1 MQNRGIFIMKLSMW
15 MIANRLKPLNPEFQ
29 ISDDSPAVLKSAR
42 RAYATNCIYVFPRG
56 SDVLCQWE
64 NDTIRL
70 KDIQFD
76 EAFEIIQGIFDFY
89 EDWDASITAAAE
101 QGDYQKILDESW
113 HCFHNPMVL
122 LDANCNVLAYSKQ
135 YKEVYVDEEWAHLM
149 EYGCSSIDSIRFMR
163 RDCTDQNFFNV
174 GATKYHFERKALS
187 DCLSSFIYYN
197 RAQCGRITLVERNRR
212 LNTGDSQLLDRIT
225 RLLAVSM
232 GKTGPAAPPDGDHYS
247 VFRDLIKGIPVSDRE
262 LDRQLE
268 VNDWSTEDTY
278 GLWVFQ
284 GENGILEEQVLLLTV
299 HMISQQLPHCEIFCL
314 DGGVVLLYNEKKETS
329 DTLKHR
335 LSRFV
340 RHNRMAAGISLPSCF
355 LTDIQYHYRQA
366 LFALEERLPDKHYY
380 DFYPR
385 AIDYIIK
392 NSSPDVL
399 LAACHPD
406 ILRFHRLDLKQP
418 TERVRTMEAYLNNE
432 RSLLHTSEELF
443 VHRNT
448 LVYRIKKM
456 TEELSC
462 NLEEGYTRDY
472 MKLSIRILKLFD

>member
-1 MQNRGIFIMKLSMW
+1 
-15 MIANRLKPLNPEFQ
+15 
-29 ISDDSPAVLKSAR
+29 
-42 RAYATNCIYVFPRG
+42 
-56 SDVLCQWE
+56 
-64 NDTIRL
+64 
-70 KDIQFD
+70 
-76 EAFEIIQGIFDFY
+76 
-89 EDWDASITAAAE
+89 
-101 QGDYQKILDESW
+101 
-113 HCFHNPMVL
+113 
-122 LDANCNVLAYSKQ
+122 
-135 YKEVYVDEEWAHLM
+135 
-149 EYGCSSIDSIRFMR
+149 
-163 RDCTDQNFFNV
+163 
-174 GATKYHFERKALS
+174 
-187 DCLSSFIYYN
+187 
-197 RAQCGRITLVERNRR
+197 
-212 LNTGDSQLLDRIT
+212 
-225 RLLAVSM
+225 
-232 GKTGPAAPPDGDHYS
+232 
-247 VFRDLIKGIPVSDRE
+247 
-262 LDRQLE
+262 
-268 VNDWSTEDTY
+268 
-278 GLWVFQ
+278 
-284 GENGILEEQVLLLTV
+284 
-299 HMISQQLPHCEIFCL
+299 MISQQLPHCEIFCL

-340 RHNRMAAGISLPSCF
+340 RHNRMVAGISLPACF
-355 LTDIQYHYRQA
+355 LTDIRYHYRQA
-366 LFALEERLPDKHYY
+366 LFALEERLSDKHYY